1 MILKKNQRANV
12 SNSIYQQ
19 KGAGIGLS
27 VSNGMLI
34 NNRMDSMSGLQQA
47 SEMNKMRKV
56 AEKVEM
62 ISRAINISKVESDD
76 ECMMYSGPS
85 ARY

>member
-1 MILKKNQRANV
+1 
-12 SNSIYQQ
+12 
-19 KGAGIGLS
+19 
-27 VSNGMLI
+27 
-34 NNRMDSMSGLQQA
+34 MSGIQQA
-47 SEMNKMRKV
+47 AELNKMRKV

-76 ECMMYSGPS
+76 EGMMYSGPS